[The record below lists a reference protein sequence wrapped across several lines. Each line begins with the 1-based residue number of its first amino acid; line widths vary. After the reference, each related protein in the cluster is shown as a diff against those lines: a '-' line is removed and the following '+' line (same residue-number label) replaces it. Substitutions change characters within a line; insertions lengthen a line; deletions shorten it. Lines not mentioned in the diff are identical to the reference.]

1 MKHISEFLPTIE
13 DIAAGRLMTRDEF
26 NETNMEAM
34 EERLAI
40 CLEAGI
46 PYAQAA
52 MTANKEF
59 IDRLTNFL
67 ETA

>member
-1 MKHISEFLPTIE
+1 
-13 DIAAGRLMTRDEF
+13 MTREEF
-26 NETNMEAM
+26 NESNMEAM

-40 CLEAGI
+40 CLESGV
-46 PYAQAA
+46 PYAEAV